1 MNKNLLLA
9 IFTLS
14 MITLFL
20 LNYENGFSFT
30 ISHTYEIGSVRKP
43 RQMHWKTPN
52 WEMIVPFVTTIA
64 SLAYFI
70 VLRKKN

>member
-1 MNKNLLLA
+1 MNKNLPLVIFLLSIA
-9 IFTLS
+9 TL
-14 MITLFL
+14 LL
-20 LNYENGFSFT
+20 LNYDNSFSFT

-70 VLRKKN
+70 VLSKKN

>member
-9 IFTLS
+9 IFLLSTATL
-14 MITLFL
+14 IL
-20 LNYENGFSFT
+20 LNYDNGFSFT

-52 WEMIVPFVTTIA
+52 WGMIIPFFATI
-64 SLAYFI
+64 SSFAYLI
-70 VLRKKN
+70 MLRKKN

>member
-9 IFTLS
+9 IFILS
-14 MITLFL
+14 VITLFL
-20 LNYENGFSFT
+20 LNYDNGFSFI
-30 ISHTYEIGSVRKP
+30 ISHTYEIGSVSKP

-52 WEMIVPFVTTIA
+52 WDMIIPFVATI
-64 SLAYFI
+64 SSFVYFM

>member
-30 ISHTYEIGSVRKP
+30 ISHTYEIGSVSKP

-64 SLAYFI
+64 SLGYFI
-70 VLRKKN
+70 VLRKNN

>member
-9 IFTLS
+9 IFLLS
-14 MITLFL
+14 IITLFL
-20 LNYENGFSFT
+20 LNYDNGFSFT

-52 WEMIVPFVTTIA
+52 WEMIVPSVTTIA

>member
-20 LNYENGFSFT
+20 LNYENGSSFT

-52 WEMIVPFVTTIA
+52 WEMIVPFVITIA

>member
-1 MNKNLLLA
+1 MNKNLLLS
-9 IFTLS
+9 IFLLSIATL
-14 MITLFL
+14 LL
-20 LNYENGFSFT
+20 LNYDNGFSFT

-64 SLAYFI
+64 SLVYFT

>member
-52 WEMIVPFVTTIA
+52 WEMIVPFVITIA